1 MTLEVNKLDKRLE
14 KVIREVFP
22 IEEDTIDESWTS
34 DDIPDWD
41 SVGHLNLIMELEK
54 EFEIKVEIEE
64 MFEVEKLGDIIP
76 ILQKKNVLSN

>member
-1 MTLEVNKLDKRLE
+1 MNRLNSRLE

-22 IEEDTIDESWTS
+22 IEAETIDENWTS

-41 SVGHLNLIMELEK
+41 SVGHLNLIMEIEK
-54 EFEIKVEIEE
+54 EFNIKIEIEE

-76 ILQKKNVLSN
+76 ILQKRNVF

>member
-1 MTLEVNKLDKRLE
+1 LDKRLE

-22 IEEDTIDESWTS
+22 IEQDTIDENWTS

-41 SVGHLNLIMELEK
+41 SVGHLNLIMEIEK
-54 EFEIKVEIEE
+54 AFDIKIEIEE

-76 ILQKKNVLSN
+76 ILRKRNVL

>member
-1 MTLEVNKLDKRLE
+1 MNSRLE

-22 IEEDTIDESWTS
+22 IEAETIDENWTS

-41 SVGHLNLIMELEK
+41 SVGHLNLIMEIEK
-54 EFEIKVEIEE
+54 EFDIKIEIEE

-76 ILQKKNVLSN
+76 ILQKRNAL